1 MNISH
6 RLSAPTWRQGLALAL
21 LSLGAALA
29 QQTQGQPDTAS
40 RHTLWM
46 GDMSSQYN
54 REVLWMSIPAIV
66 MSILI
71 FIGVSAALFYSVWKF
86 RERKGDTREPA
97 QFHGNNT
104 LEVVLIA
111 VPFVIV
117 TVLAVLTARTMARV
131 NTVPAGAERIQVL
144 GAQFWWNFE
153 YPTHG
158 GIRNGNEMVVPAG
171 KPLQLE
177 VTARDVIHGFWA
189 PNLGGQRANIPGHTA
204 TYTLDTTREGVYQG
218 NCSQLCGPS
227 HANMRYKVVA
237 LPQDQYNR
245 FVEAAQAYRAPTP
258 APGSAEERGY
268 QIFANGK
275 AGSPSCQSCHRV
287 QGTPFGGAA
296 GPDLSY
302 FGSRYTLGAGMWEG
316 EAARRE
322 LKPWLKNSPGM
333 KPGSLMPA
341 YPQLNDQDLDDLEA
355 YLVSLKLPEDAAY
368 YSWETKRFKVPER

>member
-6 RLSAPTWRQGLALAL
+6 RLSAPTWHRGLALTL
-21 LSLGAALA
+21 LSLGVALA
-29 QQTQGQPDTAS
+29 QQTGGRGDTVS
-40 RHTLWM
+40 KHTVTLA
-46 GDMSSQYN
+46 DMSSQYN

-66 MSILI
+66 MSIII

-86 RERKGDTREPA
+86 RERKGDTREPS

-111 VPFVIV
+111 VPFVII

-131 NTVPAGAERIQVL
+131 NTVSAEAERVQVYA
-144 GAQFWWNFE
+144 AQFWWNFE

-171 KPLQLE
+171 QPLQLE
-177 VTARDVIHGFWA
+177 VTARDVMHGFWA
-189 PNLGGQRANIPGHTA
+189 PNLGGQRMNIPGHTS
-204 TYTLDTTREGVYQG
+204 TYSIDTTREGVYQG
-218 NCSQLCGPS
+218 NCSQLCGAS
-227 HANMRYKVVA
+227 HANMRYKVIA
-237 LPQDQYNR
+237 LPQDQYSR
-245 FVEAAQAYRAPTP
+245 FVAAAQAFKAPEP

-275 AGSPSCQSCHRV
+275 EGQPACQNCHRV
-287 QGTPFGGAA
+287 QGTPFNGAA

-316 EAARRE
+316 EARQRE
-322 LKPWLKNSPGM
+322 LPLWLKNSPGV

-341 YPQLNDQDLDDLEA
+341 YPKLNDRDIGDLVA
-355 YLVSLKLPEDAAY
+355 YLDSLKLPEDAAY